1 MATKKKAAKKAGTKK
16 KAGAKRI
23 PVLTADRLRVFRFD
37 PDWII
42 DRGPQID
49 LSAVARRQIAQL
61 RKEFADRVTQIVRRG

>member
-1 MATKKKAAKKAGTKK
+1 MATKKKAAKKPGKK
-16 KAGAKRI
+16 KAGAKRL
-23 PVLTADRLRVFRFD
+23 PNLTADRLRVFRFD

-61 RKEFADRVTQIVRRG
+61 RKEFADRVTQIVRKG